1 MTKLSH
7 FLATG
12 LFTVVCAGVWFA
24 LRIAKGLLAE
34 YLGGASLSA
43 PMAMVLTY
51 HDWLWA
57 LPVPAIAYSAILL
70 DRHEVL
76 LEKVVLY
83 AMIVACASALLL
95 VGTAG
100 FIGWE
105 ISNLKTSSLE
115 AN

>member
-7 FLATG
+7 FLASG

-24 LRIAKGLLAE
+24 LRIAKVLLAE
-34 YLGGASLSA
+34 HLGGASLSA
-43 PMAMVLTY
+43 LMAMVLTY

-70 DRHEVL
+70 DRHEVP

-83 AMIVACASALLL
+83 AMIMACLSAILILGT
-95 VGTAG
+95 VGL
-100 FIGWE
+100 IGWE
-105 ISNLKTSSLE
+105 MSIVRGPPLG
-115 AN
+115 AQ

>member
-7 FLATG
+7 FLASG

-24 LRIAKGLLAE
+24 LRLAKALFAAHYGGSPLME
-34 YLGGASLSA
+34 PTDFVLG
-43 PMAMVLTY
+43 Y

-70 DRHEVL
+70 DRHEVP

-83 AMIVACASALLL
+83 AMIMACLSAILILGT
-95 VGTAG
+95 VGL
-100 FIGWE
+100 IGWE
-105 ISNLKTSSLE
+105 MSIVRGPSLG
-115 AN
+115 AQ

>member
-7 FLATG
+7 FLASG
-12 LFTVVCAGVWFA
+12 LFTVACAGVWFA
-24 LRIAKGLLAE
+24 LRIAKVLLAE
-34 YLGGASLSA
+34 HLGGASLSA

-83 AMIVACASALLL
+83 LACISAILILGTVAL
-95 VGTAG
+95 
-100 FIGWE
+100 IGWE
-105 ISNLKTSSLE
+105 MSIVRGPSLGVQ
-115 AN
+115 

>member
-7 FLATG
+7 FLASG

-24 LRIAKGLLAE
+24 LRIAKVLLAE
-34 YLGGASLSA
+34 HLDGASLSA
-43 PMAMVLTY
+43 PMAVVLNY

-76 LEKVVLY
+76 LEMVVLY
-83 AMIVACASALLL
+83 ALIMVCASALLL

-105 ISNLKTSSLE
+105 ISNFYAPSVE